1 MRERLFI
8 VISTLMIAQIMSA
21 QSELLRVNRQRHFS
35 GILPGNYSG
44 ISHVGGDD
52 YAVVSDKSGSN
63 GFFIFKIVVDSIT
76 GDIVSVADR
85 GFHGNDSPNGDL
97 EGIAYNPVT
106 NTLFISSE
114 ADNAITEYTL
124 TGRTTGRKMTVPAVF
139 ESARGNAGLEALAYN
154 VHTGLFWTMNEG
166 TLTCDGLQATP
177 AGKMRNR
184 LRLQSFGEDLLPLK
198 QYAYLMDEP
207 VADKVARNYAMGVS
221 EILALDDGRLL
232 VLERELYVPRQK
244 IGAFVNCKIY
254 EVDPSGAQ
262 PVSADTPLTASSP
275 YMDKRLVYSW
285 RTGISLLDYS
295 FANYEGM
302 CLGPFLKDGSRVIIL
317 ISDSQNAYG
326 GILKDWF
333 KTIVMK

>member
-1 MRERLFI
+1 MRERLSI

-44 ISHVGGDD
+44 ISHVGGDE

-85 GFHGNDSPNGDL
+85 GFHGNDNPNGDL

-114 ADNAITEYTL
+114 TDNAITEYTL
-124 TGRTTGRKMTVPAVF
+124 TGRTTGRKMTVPTVF
-139 ESARGNAGLEALAYN
+139 ENARGNAGLEAFTYN
-154 VHTGLFWTMNEG
+154 VHTGLFWTMNES
-166 TLTCDGLQATP
+166 TLTCDGLQSTP
-177 AGKMRNR
+177 VGKVRNR

-262 PVSADTPLTASSP
+262 PVCADTSLTASSP

-302 CLGPFLKDGSRVIIL
+302 CLGPFLKDGGRVIIL

-333 KTIVMK
+333 KTIVIK